1 MFINIEWNLS
11 RIKINDLG
19 MNLANITI
27 VFSTLFTNYGLY
39 IFSVFKNIVF
49 LYRHKHYS
57 ILEKN
62 IVMKKDFE
70 KCSSMFETDTK
81 SKTIKLLVTTL
92 IISSLILLVP
102 VTTSAQFKISEKEF
116 DNKYASRFKMIDDNI
131 VIQKVI
137 EFPNMNKDEL
147 YNKAKR
153 YMDDRILKKYTAES
167 TNTDYSYTNYSLII
181 TENKIDFLWSKS
193 LVTMNASIRYIYK
206 LEIKDSKLRATISA
220 RSFAIPTFPY
230 LEFKDWFPY
239 KDKMKKYMR
248 RLLVQFVDYS
258 DELFEH
264 TKKGIETPPVKVED
278 EW

>member
-153 YMDDRILKKYTAES
+153 YVSPR
-167 TNTDYSYTNYSLII
+167 
-181 TENKIDFLWSKS
+181 
-193 LVTMNASIRYIYK
+193 
-206 LEIKDSKLRATISA
+206 
-220 RSFAIPTFPY
+220 
-230 LEFKDWFPY
+230 
-239 KDKMKKYMR
+239 
-248 RLLVQFVDYS
+248 
-258 DELFEH
+258 
-264 TKKGIETPPVKVED
+264 
-278 EW
+278 

>member
-1 MFINIEWNLS
+1 
-11 RIKINDLG
+11 
-19 MNLANITI
+19 
-27 VFSTLFTNYGLY
+27 
-39 IFSVFKNIVF
+39 
-49 LYRHKHYS
+49 
-57 ILEKN
+57 
-62 IVMKKDFE
+62 MKKDFE

-230 LEFKDWFPY
+230 L
-239 KDKMKKYMR
+239 
-248 RLLVQFVDYS
+248 
-258 DELFEH
+258 
-264 TKKGIETPPVKVED
+264 
-278 EW
+278 

>member
-1 MFINIEWNLS
+1 
-11 RIKINDLG
+11 

-62 IVMKKDFE
+62 IVMKKYFE

>member
-1 MFINIEWNLS
+1 
-11 RIKINDLG
+11 
-19 MNLANITI
+19 
-27 VFSTLFTNYGLY
+27 
-39 IFSVFKNIVF
+39 
-49 LYRHKHYS
+49 
-57 ILEKN
+57 
-62 IVMKKDFE
+62 
-70 KCSSMFETDTK
+70 
-81 SKTIKLLVTTL
+81 
-92 IISSLILLVP
+92 
-102 VTTSAQFKISEKEF
+102 
-116 DNKYASRFKMIDDNI
+116 
-131 VIQKVI
+131 
-137 EFPNMNKDEL
+137 
-147 YNKAKR
+147 
-153 YMDDRILKKYTAES
+153 MDDRILKKYTAES

>member
-1 MFINIEWNLS
+1 
-11 RIKINDLG
+11 

-153 YMDDRILKKYTAES
+153 YMDDRILKKYYYS
-167 TNTDYSYTNYSLII
+167 TFYWN
-181 TENKIDFLWSKS
+181 
-193 LVTMNASIRYIYK
+193 
-206 LEIKDSKLRATISA
+206 
-220 RSFAIPTFPY
+220 
-230 LEFKDWFPY
+230 
-239 KDKMKKYMR
+239 
-248 RLLVQFVDYS
+248 
-258 DELFEH
+258 
-264 TKKGIETPPVKVED
+264 
-278 EW
+278 

>member
-1 MFINIEWNLS
+1 
-11 RIKINDLG
+11 

-137 EFPNMNKDEL
+137 EFPNMNVSP
-147 YNKAKR
+147 R
-153 YMDDRILKKYTAES
+153 
-167 TNTDYSYTNYSLII
+167 
-181 TENKIDFLWSKS
+181 
-193 LVTMNASIRYIYK
+193 
-206 LEIKDSKLRATISA
+206 
-220 RSFAIPTFPY
+220 
-230 LEFKDWFPY
+230 
-239 KDKMKKYMR
+239 
-248 RLLVQFVDYS
+248 
-258 DELFEH
+258 
-264 TKKGIETPPVKVED
+264 
-278 EW
+278 